1 MTPQTLEDIHSVIIH
16 CSATR
21 EDEWITAKMIDTW
34 HREQNGWSMI
44 GYHRVIRLDG
54 AVEQG
59 RPLERRGAHVAGNNV
74 NTIGICMIGGLD
86 QNGFAKDTYNGQQ
99 YTQLYRE
106 LVNIK
111 MLCPN
116 ITSVKGHR
124 DYSPDLNGD
133 GLIGKSEWIKECP
146 CFDVRMK
153 LEGWRLTEFLADA

>member
-1 MTPQTLEDIHSVIIH
+1 MMHQSLEDIHSVIIH

-21 EDEWITAKMIDTW
+21 EGQWITADMIDTW
-34 HREQNGWSMI
+34 HREQNGWSAI

-59 RPLERRGAHVAGNNV
+59 RLFTQRGAHVAGNNK
-74 NTIGICMIGGLD
+74 NTLGICLIGGLD
-86 QNGFAKDTYNGQQ
+86 TSGFAKDTFSGQM

-111 MLCPN
+111 LLCPN
-116 ITSVKGHR
+116 LRSVKGHR

-133 GLIGKSEWIKECP
+133 GLITPDEWIKDCP
-146 CFDVRMK
+146 CFDVQAKM
-153 LEGWRLTEFLADA
+153 EGWRLTEFLRN